1 MMMLLGSQV
10 QRWRQTFKR
19 ILEDPELRP
28 PLLAAGSFL
37 TGLCLSA
44 ASLGN
49 HLQPFCL
56 GVLCA
61 GLPGWLP
68 AWYAIGS
75 ALGYWMFW
83 GIKGLQGILWIA
95 AALPVGVL
103 VARWKGAQRMELL
116 LPAFGSLIVAAGG
129 VIFQSWRGENTDIAM
144 YLLRVGLAFGA
155 VWIVQLARQKH
166 DTTAGWIAI
175 AVAVLSL
182 AQIAPVVWMNL
193 GMVAAAVLVVALPL
207 PAVAMIGLALDLAQV
222 TSVSMTAVF
231 SLVALLR
238 LLPKLPARVMAAMPA
253 AVYIL
258 IMALCGQM
266 DLLPLPP
273 LMLGGVLGMAVP
285 GDRPRLQR
293 RGETGAA
300 QVRLEL
306 VASVMAQAEQLL
318 QEAQGNPIDEAAQL
332 VKVADRACTACPSRK
347 GCKAA
352 EHIARLP
359 VSVLHQ
365 GQIHMDDLPLDC
377 KKRSRL
383 LTELRRSQ
391 DQLRLLYADHQRR
404 QEYRNAV
411 IQQYHF
417 LSEYLLQLA
426 DQLPQR
432 TGAKP
437 QRFQPEVA
445 VCSTGKELA
454 NGDRCMWFAG
464 TQLRYYL
471 LLCDGMGTGPAA
483 AEEAKT
489 AGNLL
494 RRLLMAGY
502 PAQYALRSLNSLC
515 ALRGKAGTVTLDLAE
530 FRLDTGKVSVYKWG
544 AAPSWLLLTTGPE
557 QIGAGGIPPGMSV
570 TDARETVDNL
580 TMRHGEV
587 LVMLS
592 DGVDAA
598 AALKNTGPYLQEPA
612 GTLAARLLEQGRG
625 DGMDDATVAVIRLDP
640 I

>member
-129 VIFQSWRGENTDIAM
+129 VIFQSWRGENTYIAM

-207 PAVAMIGLALDLAQV
+207 PAVAMLGLALDLAQV
-222 TSVSMTAVF
+222 TPVSMTAVL

-352 EHIARLP
+352 EHIQRLP

-417 LSEYLLQLA
+417 LSEYLQDLA

-432 TGAKP
+432 TVAKP

-445 VCSTGKELA
+445 VCSTGKEMA

>member
-129 VIFQSWRGENTDIAM
+129 VIFQSWRGENTYIAM

-193 GMVAAAVLVVALPL
+193 GLVAAAVLVVALPL

-222 TSVSMTAVF
+222 TPVSMTAVL

-352 EHIARLP
+352 EHIQRLP

-417 LSEYLLQLA
+417 LSEYLQDLA

-432 TGAKP
+432 TVAKP

-445 VCSTGKELA
+445 VCSTGKEMA

-530 FRLDTGKVSVYKWG
+530 FRLDTVKVSVYKWG

>member
-129 VIFQSWRGENTDIAM
+129 VIFQSWRGENTYIAM

-222 TSVSMTAVF
+222 TPVSMTAVL

-352 EHIARLP
+352 EHIQRLP

-417 LSEYLLQLA
+417 LSEYLQDLA

-432 TGAKP
+432 TVAKP

-445 VCSTGKELA
+445 VCSTGKEMA

>member
-129 VIFQSWRGENTDIAM
+129 VIFQSWRGENTYIAM

-193 GMVAAAVLVVALPL
+193 GMVAATVLVVALPL

-285 GDRPRLQR
+285 GNRPRLQR

-417 LSEYLLQLA
+417 LSEYLQDLA

-432 TGAKP
+432 TVAKP

-445 VCSTGKELA
+445 VCSTGKEMA

-544 AAPSWLLLTTGPE
+544 AAPSWLLLSTGPE

>member
-129 VIFQSWRGENTDIAM
+129 VIFQSWRGENTYIAM

-193 GMVAAAVLVVALPL
+193 GMVAATVLVVALPL

-222 TSVSMTAVF
+222 TSVSMTAVL

-285 GDRPRLQR
+285 GNRPRLQR

-332 VKVADRACTACPSRK
+332 VKVADRACTACPSHK

-352 EHIARLP
+352 EHIQRLP

-417 LSEYLLQLA
+417 LSEYLQDLA

-432 TGAKP
+432 TVAKP

-445 VCSTGKELA
+445 VCSTGKEMA

-592 DGVDAA
+592 DGVDAS

>member
-129 VIFQSWRGENTDIAM
+129 VIFQSWRGENTYIAM

-222 TSVSMTAVF
+222 TPVSMTAVL

-285 GDRPRLQR
+285 GNRPRLQR

-352 EHIARLP
+352 EHIQRLP

-417 LSEYLLQLA
+417 LSEYLQDLA

-432 TGAKP
+432 TVAKP

-445 VCSTGKELA
+445 VCSTGKEMA

-530 FRLDTGKVSVYKWG
+530 FRLDNGKVSVYKWG
-544 AAPSWLLLTTGPE
+544 AAPSWLLLSTGPE

>member
-129 VIFQSWRGENTDIAM
+129 VIFQSWRGENTYIAM

-193 GMVAAAVLVVALPL
+193 GMVAATVLVVALPL

-285 GDRPRLQR
+285 GNRPRLQR

-417 LSEYLLQLA
+417 LSEYLQDLA

-432 TGAKP
+432 TVAKP

-445 VCSTGKELA
+445 VCSTGKEMA

-489 AGNLL
+489 AGYLL

-530 FRLDTGKVSVYKWG
+530 FRLDNGKVSVYKWG
-544 AAPSWLLLTTGPE
+544 AAPSWLLLSTGPE

-587 LVMLS
+587 LIMLS

>member
-10 QRWRQTFKR
+10 QRWRQTYKR

-68 AWYAIGS
+68 AWYAIGG

-129 VIFQSWRGENTDIAM
+129 VIFQSWRGENTYIAM

-222 TSVSMTAVF
+222 TPVSMTAVL

-404 QEYRNAV
+404 QEYRSAV

-417 LSEYLLQLA
+417 LSEYLQDLA

-432 TGAKP
+432 TVAKP

-445 VCSTGKELA
+445 VCSTGKEMA

>member
-129 VIFQSWRGENTDIAM
+129 VIFQSWRGENTYIAM

-193 GMVAAAVLVVALPL
+193 GMVAATVLVVALPL

-222 TSVSMTAVF
+222 TSVSMTAVL

-285 GDRPRLQR
+285 GNRPKLHR

-352 EHIARLP
+352 EHIQRLP

-417 LSEYLLQLA
+417 LSEYLQDLA

-432 TGAKP
+432 TVAKP

-445 VCSTGKELA
+445 VCSTGKEMA

>member
-129 VIFQSWRGENTDIAM
+129 VIFQSWRGENTYIAM

-222 TSVSMTAVF
+222 TPVSMTAVL

-285 GDRPRLQR
+285 GNRPRLQR

-417 LSEYLLQLA
+417 LSEYLQDLA

-432 TGAKP
+432 TVAKP

-445 VCSTGKELA
+445 VCSTGKEMA

-544 AAPSWLLLTTGPE
+544 AAPSWLLLSTGPE